1 MNVEQNLLV
10 FIKQNLARPEVEL
23 APDTSLIG
31 VVDSQGII
39 ELVVHIAD
47 AFGLDV
53 ETDAITP
60 ENFGSIRQLT
70 EYIQKN
76 APPPR

>member
-23 APDTSLIG
+23 ALDTSLIG

-76 APPPR
+76 APPR

>member
-1 MNVEQNLLV
+1 MNVEQNLLE

-31 VVDSQGII
+31 VIDSQGII

-47 AFGLDV
+47 QYGLDV

-60 ENFGSIRQLT
+60 ENFGSVRQLT
-70 EYIQKN
+70 EYIKKN
-76 APPPR
+76 VSPR

>member
-1 MNVEQNLLV
+1 MNVEQNLLH
-10 FIKQNLARPEVEL
+10 FIKQNLAPPEVEL

-47 AFGLDV
+47 NFGLDV

-60 ENFGSIRQLT
+60 ENFGSVRQLT
-70 EYIQKN
+70 DYIKKN
-76 APPPR
+76 APPR

>member
-1 MNVEQNLLV
+1 MNVEQNLLD

-31 VVDSQGII
+31 VIDSQGII

-47 AFGLDV
+47 QYGLDV

-60 ENFGSIRQLT
+60 ENFGSVRQLT
-70 EYIQKN
+70 EYIKKN
-76 APPPR
+76 VSPR

>member
-1 MNVEQNLLV
+1 MNVEQNLLE
-10 FIKQNLARPEVEL
+10 FIKRNLARPGIEL

-31 VVDSQGII
+31 IVDSQGII

-47 AFGLDV
+47 QYGLDV

-60 ENFGSIRQLT
+60 ENFGSVGRLAD
-70 EYIQKN
+70 YIKKN
-76 APPPR
+76 APPR